1 MLEIILLQ
9 FQLFRE
15 KKIYRNADTD
25 KLQII
30 TEAKGKAVSIAELT
44 APTAPQWAPKGK
56 TYIGS
61 SANLSLRMKEYYSF
75 RTYKQKK
82 F

>member
-30 TEAKGKAVSIAELT
+30 TEAKGKAVSIAEL
-44 APTAPQWAPKGK
+44 
-56 TYIGS
+56 I
-61 SANLSLRMKEYYSF
+61 
-75 RTYKQKK
+75 
-82 F
+82 